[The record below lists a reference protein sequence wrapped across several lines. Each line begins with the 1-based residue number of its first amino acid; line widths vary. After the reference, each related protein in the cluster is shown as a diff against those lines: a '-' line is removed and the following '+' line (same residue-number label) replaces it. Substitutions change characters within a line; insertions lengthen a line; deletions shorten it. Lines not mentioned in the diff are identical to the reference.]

1 MTNAPFLTKIDLNK
15 QGGMNM
21 FGGLGSYLIYVA
33 LLLIIPIWASANVKN
48 TYKKYMKKP
57 TSSYMTG
64 AQVARRIL
72 DENGLYD
79 VAIQETKGM
88 LSDHYDPRKKVVR
101 LSSDNYH
108 GHSMAASAVAAHEVG
123 HAIQDADEYAF
134 LRFRSALVPA
144 ANFGS
149 NFGVILLFI
158 GIIFG
163 MTQLYLLGIV
173 LFAAAV
179 LFQLVT
185 LPVEFDASNRAM
197 TQLVSSG
204 IIRNNEE
211 RDTKKVLNAA
221 AMTYV
226 AAALVALAELVR
238 FIWMFAA
245 SNE

>member
-1 MTNAPFLTKIDLNK
+1 
-15 QGGMNM
+15 M
-21 FGGLGSYLIYVA
+21 FGGFGGYLIYVA
-33 LLLIIPIWASANVKN
+33 LLLLIPMWASARVKS
-48 TYKKYMKKP
+48 TYKKYMKVP

-64 AQVARRIL
+64 VQVARRIL
-72 DENGLYD
+72 DENSLYD
-79 VAIQETKGM
+79 VTIEETKGM

-123 HAIQDADEYAF
+123 HAIQDAENYAF

-149 NFGVILLFI
+149 NFGMIFILIGFVI
-158 GIIFG
+158 G
-163 MTQLYLLGIV
+163 MSQLYLLGIV

-197 TQLVSSG
+197 AQLVSSG
-204 IIRNNEE
+204 VIRNNEE
-211 RDTKKVLNAA
+211 RKTKKVLNAA

-226 AAALVALAELVR
+226 AAALVALAELLR
-238 FIWMFAA
+238 FILMFVA
-245 SNE
+245 SDE